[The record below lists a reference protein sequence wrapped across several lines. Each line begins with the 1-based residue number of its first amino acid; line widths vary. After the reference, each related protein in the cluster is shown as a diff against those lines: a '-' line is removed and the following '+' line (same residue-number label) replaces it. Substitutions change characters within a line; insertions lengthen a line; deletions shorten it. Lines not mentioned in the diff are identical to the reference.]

1 MSEKELLLEIL
12 SEIRDLKDKYLPLT
26 SLVPKE
32 ISLSE
37 VSRIV
42 QKPNN
47 TIRKYLLANFEP
59 EVDFFKK
66 GAKIIVKQD
75 AVLRIRRH
83 YAK

>member
-12 SEIRDLKDKYLPLT
+12 SEIRDLKDKYLTLK

-37 VSRIV
+37 VSRMV

-66 GAKIIVKQD
+66 CDKIIVKQD

>member
-12 SEIRDLKDKYLPLT
+12 SEIRDLKDKYLTLK

-47 TIRKYLLANFEP
+47 K
-59 EVDFFKK
+59 
-66 GAKIIVKQD
+66 
-75 AVLRIRRH
+75 
-83 YAK
+83 

>member
-1 MSEKELLLEIL
+1 MSEKELLLNIL
-12 SEIRDLKDKYLPLT
+12 DEFREFKQNYLTLK
-26 SLVPKE
+26 SIVPDE
-32 ISLSE
+32 LSLSE
-37 VSRIV
+37 VSQICK
-42 QKPNN
+42 KPNN

>member
-12 SEIRDLKDKYLPLT
+12 SEIRDLKDKYLTLK
-26 SLVPKE
+26 SLIPEEV
-32 ISLSE
+32 SLSE
-37 VSRIV
+37 ISQIV
-42 QKPNN
+42 KKPTN
-47 TIRKYLLANFEP
+47 TIRQYLLAKFEP

>member
-12 SEIRDLKDKYLPLT
+12 SEIRDLKDKYLTLK

-37 VSRIV
+37 VSRMV

-66 GAKIIVKQD
+66 AAKIIVKQD

>member
-12 SEIRDLKDKYLPLT
+12 SEIRDLKDKYLTLK

-37 VSRIV
+37 VSRMV

-47 TIRKYLLANFEP
+47 TIRKDLLAKFEP

>member
-1 MSEKELLLEIL
+1 MSDREMLIEIL
-12 SEIRDLKDKYLPLT
+12 SEIRDLKVKYLDLK
-26 SLVPKE
+26 SLVPDVL
-32 ISLSE
+32 SLSE
-37 VSRIV
+37 VSQIV
-42 QKPNN
+42 KKPNN

>member
-12 SEIRDLKDKYLPLT
+12 SEIRDLKDKYLTLK

-32 ISLSE
+32 VSLSE

>member
-1 MSEKELLLEIL
+1 MSDREILIEIL
-12 SEIRDLKDKYLPLT
+12 SEIRDLKEKYLVLKSLT
-26 SLVPKE
+26 PDVL
-32 ISLSE
+32 SLSE
-37 VSRIV
+37 VSHLV
-42 QKPNN
+42 KKPNN
-47 TIRKYLLANFEP
+47 TIRKYLVANFEP

>member
-1 MSEKELLLEIL
+1 MKKKELLLEIL
-12 SEIRDLKDKYLPLT
+12 SEIRDLKDKYLTLK

>member
-12 SEIRDLKDKYLPLT
+12 SEIRDLKDKYLTLK
-26 SLVPKE
+26 SLIPEE

-37 VSRIV
+37 VSRMV

-59 EVDFFKK
+59 EVDFLKK

>member
-12 SEIRDLKDKYLPLT
+12 TEIRDLKDKYLTLE

-37 VSRIV
+37 VSRII

>member
-12 SEIRDLKDKYLPLT
+12 SEIRDLKDKYLTLK

-37 VSRIV
+37 VSRMV

-59 EVDFFKK
+59 
-66 GAKIIVKQD
+66 
-75 AVLRIRRH
+75 
-83 YAK
+83 